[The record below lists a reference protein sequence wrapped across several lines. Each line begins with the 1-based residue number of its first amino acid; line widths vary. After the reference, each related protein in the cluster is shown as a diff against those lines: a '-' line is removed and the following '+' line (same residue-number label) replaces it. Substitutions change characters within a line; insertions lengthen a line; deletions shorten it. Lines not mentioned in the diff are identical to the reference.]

1 MAFYQGTREKE
12 QSTLSAM
19 EGQARQNLAKARGAK
34 MAGGELMAPQGGA
47 NTGSLLMGSGS
58 QRSTRNREAYGHFR
72 SWVYVCVDAIARRL
86 AGQDLMAGEIEG
98 AEANP
103 ENDRARRLNHK
114 SKKLVYPPERGL
126 AVPKS
131 TLKYVGQNQ
140 QLSVFE
146 SHPALDLLARP
157 NAVQR
162 KFEFLYMSA
171 ANLLLTGECYW
182 VGMGGSEAEGE
193 DGEVWAVPTAWM
205 TPIHDGNLFSSYK
218 LQVSGQAVAKD
229 IPADMVARTY
239 FADPADLKSAYSPL
253 RAILQA
259 IRVDDYIQE
268 SQEQM
273 FERGINPNLIVTVG
287 RVRGEDG
294 TLTDRRP
301 VLSGPNRRQ
310 IIRAIRE
317 IWNQT
322 VSTGDPAILDGLI
335 ESVHKLHNTPQEM
348 DWPGSGE
355 IVKKRVMQGFKVNP
369 IVVGEVT
376 AGNRA
381 QAIEAEKNFC
391 SNAVNPF
398 EFVTTLYGRPAYWE
412 RDPTPLLAPFFI
424 VFFGLCVSDGG
435 YGVTLAAV
443 SFFLMKKMQPGGGRQ
458 LMKLLMM
465 GGISTAV
472 VGAVTGGWF
481 GIDQSI
487 MPEWLKSAIVMN
499 PLEEPMKML
508 NVVFILG
515 IVQVMAGLIIKMVAD
530 IQEGRWLDGIL
541 DQLLWVFFLALL
553 VPLGYSFILGGS
565 VPADV
570 AAFCGKGA
578 MAAGALVV
586 LTGARKNRNP
596 VMKVLGGVLKLYD
609 IVGYF
614 GDVLSYARLLAL
626 GLATGAIAMAING
639 VAEMASGIPIVGP
652 VAAVVVLIGGHLF
665 NLAVNCLGGFVHSA
679 RLQYLE
685 FFSKFFTGGGR
696 AFQPFS
702 VEKRYSI
709 TKKE

>member
-1 MAFYQGTREKE
+1 MAVSRMRKIQILAHKDAQDAIVSALREGGVLHITEPSLELDRGADEEARRDTERELQGKLAKLEHLKDFLRPHVPKEKKSLDTMFNPRVVLGEEELSSTLESFNLDDWYERVIDLEGRMRTAEAEIGRKEALAAELAHWVGVGAPVEDLVDTRLTAVALVTVESSEADQLAADVAEATTESDVAEISRSRSSAYLTVVFLKSDEPLVTPVLKRHNARWANLAGATGKPDEAAAALLKEADGLRADIEEFKE
-12 QSTLSAM
+12 Q
-19 EGQARQNLAKARGAK
+19 ARELALEHRTI
-34 MAGGELMAPQGGA
+34 LIV
-47 NTGSLLMGSGS
+47 L
-58 QRSTRNREAYGHFR
+58 
-72 SWVYVCVDAIARRL
+72 D
-86 AGQDLMAGEIEG
+86 EG
-98 AEANP
+98 AEDLAKKVV
-103 ENDRARRLNHK
+103 EERFGTTRETFLVEGWIRARDEEGMRARLAEIA
-114 SKKLVYPPERGL
+114 PE
-126 AVPKS
+126 VE
-131 TLKYVGQNQ
+131 V
-140 QLSVFE
+140 LSRE
-146 SHPALDLLARP
+146 PE
-157 NAVQR
+157 
-162 KFEFLYMSA
+162 K
-171 ANLLLTGECYW
+171 
-182 VGMGGSEAEGE
+182 GE
-193 DGEVWAVPTAWM
+193 DVP
-205 TPIHDGNLFSSYK
+205 I
-218 LQVSGQAVAKD
+218 
-229 IPADMVARTY
+229 
-239 FADPADLKSAYSPL
+239 DL
-253 RAILQA
+253 R
-259 IRVDDYIQE
+259 
-268 SQEQM
+268 
-273 FERGINPNLIVTVG
+273 N
-287 RVRGEDG
+287 
-294 TLTDRRP
+294 
-301 VLSGPNRRQ
+301 
-310 IIRAIRE
+310 
-317 IWNQT
+317 
-322 VSTGDPAILDGLI
+322 
-335 ESVHKLHNTPQEM
+335 
-348 DWPGSGE
+348 
-355 IVKKRVMQGFKVNP
+355 
-369 IVVGEVT
+369 
-376 AGNRA
+376 
-381 QAIEAEKNFC
+381 

-424 VFFGLCVSDGG
+424 IFFGLCVSDGG

-443 SFFLMKKMQPGGGRQ
+443 SFFLMTKMQPGGGRQ

-487 MPEWLKSAIVMN
+487 MPEWLKSTIVMN

-530 IQEGRWLDGIL
+530 IREGRWLDGIL

-586 LTGARKNRNP
+586 LTGARKNKNP

-696 AFQPFS
+696 AFVPFS